1 MSRTLI
7 TRPLAILALG
17 VFAGSLTGCAAQAEF
32 NPVGQNTKTMTSP
45 QLAAWAARAD
55 YPTTAPAGDELK
67 MAAIVDKADKTIKLY
82 NFTGQPIRDS
92 KLWVNRAFVT
102 RIDGIPPRSKAE
114 VKYDRL
120 YDGLGNTF
128 ESHKQDVSMVQLE
141 FDGKVHDTLGPAT
154 E

>member
-1 MSRTLI
+1 MFRTLI

-32 NPVGQNTKTMTSP
+32 NQVVQNTKTMRSP
-45 QLAAWAARAD
+45 QLAAWAARAE
-55 YPTTAPAGDELK
+55 YPTTAPAGEELK
-67 MAAIVDKADKTIKLY
+67 MAAIVDKADKTVKLY

-92 KLWVNRAFVT
+92 KLWVNRAFVA

-114 VKYDRL
+114 VKFDRL

-128 ESHKQDVSMVQLE
+128 AAHKQDVSMVQVE
-141 FDGKVHDTLGPAT
+141 FDGRVHDTLGPAT

>member
-1 MSRTLI
+1 MFRTLI

-55 YPTTAPAGDELK
+55 YPQNAQQGEELK

-114 VKYDRL
+114 VKFDRL

-128 ESHKQDVSMVQLE
+128 AAHKTDVSMVQLE
-141 FDGKVHDTLGPAT
+141 FDGRVHDTLGPAT